1 MVTRLSCY
9 LLKVTNYFRMPREI
23 LDNEYAVYQHHEKEL
38 KYTFFNVIW
47 RSLDSARTWG
57 AEFITYSGN
66 FFISVGSYLW

>member
-9 LLKVTNYFRMPREI
+9 LLKVTNYFRMRSQI

-47 RSLDSARTWG
+47 RLLDSARTWG

-66 FFISVGSYLW
+66 LFISVGNYLR